1 MFPTHTYLKP
11 GAHPYPHVGKFIR
24 RKLMELHVSP
34 PEAARRIGVNTS
46 TVHAYFRQPSLQFGI
61 IWKLSMA
68 LNYDLLSDLISSY
81 PPNFPVKPN
90 EKLLELEKEVDVLYR
105 QVDDRCIV
113 SIATQQPMAGDL
125 RFLVST
131 LKIAPEIERIAGRAW
146 RGRVR
151 STGPPR
157 RLAGRGSPATCAGT
171 PSAGGGI
178 RHPSDPVDRRRGG
191 YRRP

>member
-1 MFPTHTYLKP
+1 MFPTHTYLKS

-90 EKLLELEKEVDVLYR
+90 EKLLELEKEVE
-105 QVDDRCIV
+105 I
-113 SIATQQPMAGDL
+113 L
-125 RFLVST
+125 RGL
-131 LKIAPEIERIAGRAW
+131 LKR
-146 RGRVR
+146 
-151 STGPPR
+151 
-157 RLAGRGSPATCAGT
+157 
-171 PSAGGGI
+171 
-178 RHPSDPVDRRRGG
+178 
-191 YRRP
+191 